1 MKLIEIRKIETAKL
15 IKQVDEVKLE
25 IAELKRGIVMGESTN
40 VRAVRNKRK
49 QLARMLTVVGE
60 KLEKEKI

>member
-1 MKLIEIRKIETAKL
+1 MKLTEIRKMETAKL
-15 IKQVDEVKLE
+15 IKSVDEVRSE
-25 IAELKRGIVMGESTN
+25 IADLKKGLIMGESTN
-40 VRAVRNKRK
+40 VRAVRNKRR

>member
-1 MKLIEIRKIETAKL
+1 MKLAEIRKLETDKL
-15 IKQVDEVKLE
+15 INQVDNVKSE

>member
-1 MKLIEIRKIETAKL
+1 MKLSEIRKLETSKL
-15 IKQVDEVKLE
+15 IKQVDDVKLE
-25 IAELKRGIVMGESTN
+25 ITELKRGIVMGESTN

-49 QLARMLTVVGE
+49 QLSRMLTVVGE

>member
-1 MKLIEIRKIETAKL
+1 MKLTEIRKMEINKL
-15 IKQVDEVKLE
+15 VRQVNDVKLE
-25 IAELKRGIVMGESTN
+25 IAELKKGIVMGESTN

>member
-1 MKLIEIRKIETAKL
+1 MKLAEIRKMDTNKL
-15 IKQVDEVKLE
+15 IKQVDDVKLE
-25 IAELKRGIVMGESTN
+25 ITELKRGIVMGESTN

-49 QLARMLTVVGE
+49 QLSRMLSVIGE

>member
-1 MKLIEIRKIETAKL
+1 MKLAEIRKLETDKL
-15 IKQVDEVKLE
+15 ISQVDNVKSE
-25 IAELKRGIVMGESTN
+25 IADLKRGIVMGESTN

>member
-1 MKLIEIRKIETAKL
+1 MKITEIRKLETDKL
-15 IKQVDEVKLE
+15 IRQVSLVRVE
-25 IAELKRGIVMGESTN
+25 IAELKKGIVMGESTN

-49 QLARMLTVVGE
+49 QLSRMLTVVGE

>member
-1 MKLIEIRKIETAKL
+1 MKLAEIRKMETAKL
-15 IKQVDEVKLE
+15 IKQVSSVKLE
-25 IAELKRGIVMGESTN
+25 IAELKKGVIMGESTN

>member
-1 MKLIEIRKIETAKL
+1 MKLAEIRKMETDKL
-15 IKQVDEVKLE
+15 IKQVVQVRLE
-25 IAELKRGIVMGESTN
+25 LANLRKGIVMGESTN

-49 QLARMLTVVGE
+49 QLSRMLTVVGE

>member
-1 MKLIEIRKIETAKL
+1 MKVAEIRKMETTKL
-15 IKQVDEVKLE
+15 IKQVDSVRLE
-25 IAELKRGIVMGESTN
+25 IAELKKGIVMGESTN

-49 QLARMLTVVGE
+49 QLARMLSIVGE

>member
-1 MKLIEIRKIETAKL
+1 MKLVEIRKMETAKL
-15 IKQVDEVKLE
+15 IKEVDSIRLE
-25 IAELKRGIVMGESTN
+25 IADLKKGIVMGESTN

>member
-1 MKLIEIRKIETAKL
+1 MKLAEIRKLETNKL
-15 IKQVDEVKLE
+15 IKQVGDVRLE
-25 IAELKRGIVMGESTN
+25 IATLKKGIIMGESTN

-49 QLARMLTVVGE
+49 QLSRMLTVVGE

>member
-1 MKLIEIRKIETAKL
+1 MKLAEIRKLETDKL
-15 IKQVDEVKLE
+15 ISQVDNVKSE

>member
-1 MKLIEIRKIETAKL
+1 MKITEIRKLETDKL
-15 IKQVDEVKLE
+15 INQVSQVRVE
-25 IAELKRGIVMGESTN
+25 IAELKKGIVMGESTN

-49 QLARMLTVVGE
+49 QLSRMLTVVGE

>member
-1 MKLIEIRKIETAKL
+1 MEIRKIETAKL
-15 IKQVDEVKLE
+15 IKQVDQVKLE

>member
-1 MKLIEIRKIETAKL
+1 MKLTEIRKMETNKL
-15 IKQVDEVKLE
+15 VKQVNDVRLE
-25 IAELKRGIVMGESTN
+25 IAELKKGIVMGESTN

>member
-1 MKLIEIRKIETAKL
+1 MKLAEIRKLETDKL
-15 IKQVDEVKLE
+15 IKQVSEVRIQ
-25 IAELKRGIVMGESTN
+25 IAELKKGIVVGESTN

-49 QLARMLTVVGE
+49 QLSRMLTVVGE